1 MQSAAN
7 KLEQN
12 MTENMKSIDT
22 AVADEIQFDFALR
35 KQLYCSHFCFESD
48 KNQIRF
54 ALCYSK
60 FE

>member
-7 KLEQN
+7 KSEQN
-12 MTENMKSIDT
+12 TAENMKSVDI
-22 AVADEIQFDFALR
+22 AVADKIQFNFALR
-35 KQLYCSHFCFESD
+35 KQLYCSHFCFEND

-54 ALCYSK
+54 ALCHSK

>member
-7 KLEQN
+7 KSEQN
-12 MTENMKSIDT
+12 MIENMKLINT
-22 AVADEIQFDFALR
+22 AIADRVQFNFALR
-35 KQLYCSHFCFESD
+35 KQLYCSCFCFEND